1 MTSVKDPLVSLGFF
15 CISSTLTNLTLF
27 MKELQI
33 TTDAKLGYLGLLQL
47 KEKLM
52 VNKTVLVF
60 KACRNLAPPYLKQL
74 VICSS
79 ICTTSRFITAQT

>member
-1 MTSVKDPLVSLGFF
+1 
-15 CISSTLTNLTLF
+15 

-52 VNKTVLVF
+52 FNKTVLVF

-79 ICTTSRFITAQT
+79 IRTTSRFITLPKPRIDLSKLASHFHAYSFGMIFQLR